1 MRIDRRND
9 LSLKL
14 LEVFGAVMDQG
25 TTTDAAEYLGISQPA
40 VSNGIRALEKQLGFA
55 LFERAGRQLRPTE
68 EARLLYIESQPI
80 FGMLRGLA
88 LEVRELKHNRSGRVR
103 IAATPPLGHTLLP
116 HCLRELL
123 QGREKLKV
131 RFVVQRRSQVLQA
144 VDDGAVDVGFYLGSD
159 VHDGLTTRQL
169 GIAELVAAVPRDHPL
184 AGRALLTPADLA
196 QHPLIGLGSNIGK
209 LVAGAFEA
217 ANVVYAPQIET
228 RYSQTACVMVNAGLA
243 VAVVDP
249 YSMLMSPGLN
259 VVARR
264 FAPYTSI
271 PAISVTRRN
280 MPPNKLSHLL
290 DELLIRRIA
299 NAPLSPHF

>member
-25 TTTDAAEYLGISQPA
+25 TTTDAAEYLGVSQPA
-40 VSNGIRALEKQLGFA
+40 VSNGIRSLEKQLGLT

-68 EARLLYIESQPI
+68 EARLLYAESQPI
-80 FGMLRGLA
+80 FGMLRTLA
-88 LEVRELKHNRSGRVR
+88 SEVRELKHSRSGRIRV
-103 IAATPPLGHTLLP
+103 AATPPLGHTILP

-144 VDDGAVDVGFYLGSD
+144 VDDGAADVGFYLGSD
-159 VHDGLTTRQL
+159 VHEGLVTQQL

-184 AGRALLTPADLA
+184 SGRALLTPADLA
-196 QHPLIGLGSNIGK
+196 PHPFIGLGSNIGE
-209 LVAGAFEA
+209 LVAGAFET

-228 RYSQTACVMVNAGLA
+228 RYSQTACTMVNAGLA

-249 YSMLMSPGLN
+249 YSISMSPGLN
-259 VVARR
+259 IVARR
-264 FAPYTSI
+264 FAPLITI
-271 PAISVTRRN
+271 PAIAATRRN
-280 MPPNKLSHLL
+280 MPANRLSHLL
-290 DELLIRRIA
+290 VELVVRRISTT
-299 NAPLSPHF
+299 PPSLHF